1 MTGNE
6 GLHLFDRIKN
16 TLNFFFKY
24 FFLSFT
30 LIVYFEPVRA
40 ESELDNFSLKLS
52 IYQNSKNNRFLKKFY
67 LERNYS
73 PIFVT
78 KVNEG
83 RASALLMALESA
95 HYHGIPS
102 ALYKLNEIRYDIK
115 KLRSK
120 AELGALEVK
129 LAKNFILYVKHMK
142 SGVLDPEVI
151 NDKLI
156 ENATLIDDVKI
167 PKQLDLKLKK
177 IDLAS
182 IFLTFL
188 ETKPVTFFKK
198 IQPQSSDYGSLVR
211 EKKILEQTLK
221 LGGWGEKITASI
233 LRPGDKGEEVV
244 KLRNRLIRMGLME
257 KSYSPIYD
265 KKLKLSVKK
274 FQMLHGLI
282 EDGVAGEV
290 TLYEINKS
298 IKDRLKLLI
307 ASLERRRWLNGAY
320 EDKYLIV
327 NIPEFKLRI
336 IEKGKTIYQS
346 KVVVG
351 QDRPN
356 TRTPEFSN
364 KLQFMVINPSWYVP
378 RSIILEEYLPD
389 IRKNINAASE
399 LFFTD
404 KSGNYIARE
413 DINFDVLIDEDFP
426 YGMKQPPS
434 NDNALGAVKFMLPN
448 IHNIYLHDTP
458 DKNLFSEE
466 VRAFSHGCV
475 RVYQPFELAYELLSA
490 NFNNPKVV
498 FDNLLKNEVE
508 FKLNLRKQIPVHITY
523 STVWSN
529 NGEEVSYRRDI
540 YGRDI
545 EIYKSLQDLGLSL

>member
-6 GLHLFDRIKN
+6 GLNLFDEIKN
-16 TLNFFFKY
+16 TLKFFFKY
-24 FFLSFT
+24 LFLSFT

-40 ESELDNFSLKLS
+40 ESELDTFSLKLS
-52 IYQNSKNNRFLKKFY
+52 IYQNSKNNRFLKNFY
-67 LERNYS
+67 LQRDYS

-78 KVNEG
+78 KINEG
-83 RASALLMALESA
+83 RASALLKALESSD
-95 HYHGIPS
+95 YHGIPS
-102 ALYKLNEIRYDIK
+102 ALYKLNEIRNDIK
-115 KLRSK
+115 KLRSET
-120 AELGALEVK
+120 ELGALEVK
-129 LAKNFILYVKHMK
+129 LAKNFMLYVKHMK

-151 NDKLI
+151 NEKLI
-156 ENATLIDDVKI
+156 ANAVLMDDVKV

-177 IDLAS
+177 IDFAGV
-182 IFLTFL
+182 FLTFL
-188 ETKPVTFFKK
+188 ETKPVTFFNE
-198 IQPQSSDYGSLVR
+198 IQPQSSDYGWLVR
-211 EKKILEQTLK
+211 EKKNLEQALE
-221 LGGWGEKITASI
+221 LGGWGKKITAAI
-233 LRPGDKGEEVV
+233 LFPGDKGEEVV

-282 EDGVAGEV
+282 EDGVAGEI
-290 TLYEINKS
+290 TLHEINKS
-298 IKDRLKLLI
+298 IKDRLKLVV
-307 ASLERRRWLNGAY
+307 ASLERRRWLSGDY
-320 EDKYLIV
+320 GDKYLIV

-389 IRKNINAASE
+389 IRKNINVASE

-404 KSGNYIARE
+404 KSGNYVARE
-413 DINFDVLIDEDFP
+413 DINFDVLTDEDFP

-434 NDNALGAVKFMLPN
+434 KDNALGAVKFMLPN

-508 FKLNLRKQIPVHITY
+508 FKLNLREQIPVHITY

-529 NGEEVSYRRDI
+529 SGEEVSYRRDI
-540 YGRDI
+540 YGRDV
-545 EIYKSLQDLGLSL
+545 EIYESLQELGLSL